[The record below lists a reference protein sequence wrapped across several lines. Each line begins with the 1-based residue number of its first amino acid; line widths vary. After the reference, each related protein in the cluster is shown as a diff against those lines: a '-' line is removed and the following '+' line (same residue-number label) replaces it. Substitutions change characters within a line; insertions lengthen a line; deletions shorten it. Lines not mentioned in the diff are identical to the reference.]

1 MDEYKA
7 FVIMPFNSKF
17 DDVYKLGI
25 KETAEK
31 CGVIAERLDD
41 QLFASNMVE
50 QIYSQIDK
58 SDFIIADMSDK
69 NPNVFYEVGYA
80 DAKGKLVLLLTDNVD
95 DIPFDFKQRPHI
107 IYSNI
112 SLLKEDLEEK
122 MKWAIEEVEKRN
134 LKNLEI
140 SLRLDYAYIEDC
152 NEYFDKAK
160 VLFKLELQNQSSE
173 TLTDLQFLYFTV
185 GDQWNI
191 YIDDKL
197 LNGELITENNSH
209 WKRHTIVPD
218 VKMIPPRDHIQIE
231 IVGNKIVSFEKKSL
245 RPDVYEL
252 KGLVGIEAFVAN
264 KKKKFLVSIKTECS
278 DISLPF

>member
-7 FVIMPFNSKF
+7 FVIMPFNPKF

-80 DAKGKLVLLLTDNVD
+80 DAKGKLVLLLTDKVD

-112 SLLKEDLEEK
+112 SLLKKDLEEK

-140 SLRLDYAYIEDC
+140 SLKIDYAYIDS
-152 NEYFDKAK
+152 NEYCDTAK
-160 VLFKLELQNQSSE
+160 VHFKLELQNQSSE
-173 TLTDLQFLYFTV
+173 TLTDLQFLYFTI
-185 GDQWNI
+185 GHQWSI
-191 YIDDKL
+191 YIDDKHV
-197 LNGELITENNSH
+197 NGELITENNSR
-209 WKRHTIVPD
+209 WKRHTIIPD

-231 IVGNKIVSFEKKSL
+231 IVGHKIVSTGEKSL
-245 RPDVYEL
+245 RPEIHEL
-252 KGLVGIEAFVAN
+252 RGLVGIEAFVAN
-264 KKKKFLVSIKTECS
+264 RKKKLFISIKTECS
-278 DISLPF
+278 DTALPF